1 MLDLKIDVE
10 QNLEIKQEDAKEMK
24 ARRVRN
30 KEDIIKQQLRLS
42 QLKSQR
48 KRLTGEQE
56 VLTRDNA
63 QLIKENEKYEV
74 DNEKLN
80 KEIVEVIQRIDV
92 ATLLKEI
99 DMEEMRHLA
108 NQNIQTNQAF
118 ESLLYKWNI
127 IKDQQNDI

>member
-1 MLDLKIDVE
+1 M
-10 QNLEIKQEDAKEMK
+10 
-24 ARRVRN
+24 
-30 KEDIIKQQLRLS
+30 
-42 QLKSQR
+42 
-48 KRLTGEQE
+48 
-56 VLTRDNA
+56 
-63 QLIKENEKYEV
+63 IKENEKFEV
-74 DNEKLN
+74 DNERLN